1 MTEPWEPW
9 DISEPEEERTFTVVP
24 LTPEQ
29 ERDVKILVARQEVF
43 GRVVDALIA
52 IYRDFDRTRR
62 AVFKERMKELYE
74 RLKELGETIGV
85 ARTGLDH
92 LWRG

>member
-1 MTEPWEPW
+1 MTDPW
-9 DISEPEEERTFTVVP
+9 DMPDPVEERAFTVVP

-29 ERDVKILVARQEVF
+29 ERDVEILMSRQAVF
-43 GRVVDALIA
+43 GTVVDALIA

-62 AVFKERMKELYE
+62 LIFKERMKELYE

-85 ARTGLDH
+85 ARTGLDN